1 MEPKNKNNVHNIGR
15 NDRDAIARQV
25 GMTEFEPSE
34 SVHKPEQVRD
44 HRPGRV
50 LTALGATAAVLG
62 TAWLAAPRSHD
73 APLPDDKKT
82 FSEEVA
88 ESAQKPYD
96 PAKDE
101 LVIDGIRVK
110 PGNPDRNTPSEAVLG
125 DPRVKAF
132 VEANPDESSSVTT
145 SAMSL
150 PGGNEAGIVMR
161 DVDHDG
167 DKDAVAVQ
175 IEEEHPSIEIEDKT
189 IH

>member
-1 MEPKNKNNVHNIGR
+1 MEPKNTNKVINIGR
-15 NDRDAIARQV
+15 NDRDAIAREV
-25 GMTEFEPSE
+25 GMTEFEPSQSNQTVE
-34 SVHKPEQVRD
+34 SRTERS
-44 HRPGRV
+44 PGRV

-62 TAWLAAPRSHD
+62 TAWLVAPRSPD
-73 APLPDDKKT
+73 APQPDDTKNFT
-82 FSEEVA
+82 EQVA
-88 ESAQKPYD
+88 ESANHPYD

-110 PGNPDRNTPSEAVLG
+110 PGNPELNTPSEAVLH
-125 DPRVKAF
+125 DPRVKEF
-132 VEANPDESSSVTT
+132 VVDNPDESSSITT

-175 IEEEHPSIEIEDKT
+175 IEDHPSIEIEDKT